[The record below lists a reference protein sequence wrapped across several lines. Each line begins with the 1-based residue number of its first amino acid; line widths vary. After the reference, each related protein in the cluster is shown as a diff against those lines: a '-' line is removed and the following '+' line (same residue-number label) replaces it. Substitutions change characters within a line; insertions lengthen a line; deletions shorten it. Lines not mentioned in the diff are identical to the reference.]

1 MTAKRD
7 YYEILGVGKNA
18 SPEEIKK
25 AFRKLA
31 FELHPDRN
39 KDPASEEK
47 FKEISEAYAVLSDP
61 EKKQKYDAYGHAGIS
76 GSYSQEDIFRG
87 ADFSGFGIDMDDI
100 LRTFFGGAFG
110 GGFGG
115 GFGGFQR
122 QRGGPQKGR
131 DLQTGVEITLEQAAA
146 GTTVELSLNR
156 LEHCSRC
163 GGNGAEPGSSVVTC
177 PKCGGTGQVQRSVA
191 SPFGRM
197 ITVTTCDRCQGRG
210 RSAEKP
216 CSKCHGDGIEE
227 ARRKIDVK
235 IPAGMDEEMYLTL
248 RGQGDAGLYG
258 GPSGDLFVGVKIK
271 PHPYLLRKGA
281 DTIYEAEIN
290 VAQATLGAEITVPVI
305 GGEEKIKVPTGT
317 QSGDIIRLKGKG
329 MPSRYGKGDQ
339 LIHVTVRIPNKMT
352 RRQQELME
360 ELAKELGTSEQQK
373 RGFFRR

>member
-1 MTAKRD
+1 LATKRD
-7 YYEILGVGKNA
+7 YYEVLGLNRSA
-18 SPEEIKK
+18 SPDEIKK

-31 FELHPDRN
+31 FDLHPDRN

-76 GSYSQEDIFRG
+76 GAYSQEDIFRG
-87 ADFSGFGIDMDDI
+87 ADFSGFGIDMEDI
-100 LRTFFGGAFG
+100 LRSFFGGALG

-131 DLQTGVEITLEQAAA
+131 DLETAVEITLEQAATGA
-146 GTTVELSLNR
+146 TVELNLNR
-156 LEHCSRC
+156 LEKCSRC
-163 GGNGAEPGSSVVTC
+163 GGSGADPGTNVITC
-177 PKCGGTGQVQRSVA
+177 PKCGGSGQIQRSVA

-197 ITVTTCDRCQGRG
+197 VTVTTCDRCQGRG
-210 RSAEKP
+210 RTAEKP
-216 CSKCHGDGIEE
+216 CSKCRGEGVEE
-227 ARRKIDVK
+227 TRRKIDVK
-235 IPAGMDEEMYLTL
+235 IPAGIDEEMYLTL

-281 DTIYEAEIN
+281 DIIYEAEIN
-290 VAQATLGAEITVPVI
+290 VAQAALGAEITVPVI
-305 GGEEKIKVPTGT
+305 GGEERIKVPTGT

-329 MPSRYGKGDQ
+329 MPGRYGKGDH
-339 LIHVTVRIPNKMT
+339 LVHVTVRVPEWMT
-352 RRQQELME
+352 RRQRDLME
-360 ELAKELGTSEQQK
+360 ELGKELATETQK
-373 RGFFRR
+373 KGFFRR

>member
-1 MTAKRD
+1 MATKRD
-7 YYEILGVGKNA
+7 YYEVLGLNRNA
-18 SPEEIKK
+18 SPDEIKK

-31 FELHPDRN
+31 FDLHPDRN

-76 GSYSQEDIFRG
+76 GAYSQEDIFRG
-87 ADFSGFGIDMDDI
+87 ADFSGFGVDMEDI
-100 LRTFFGGAFG
+100 LRSFFGGALG

-131 DLQTGVEITLEQAAA
+131 DLETAVEITLEQAATGA
-146 GTTVELSLNR
+146 TVELNLNR
-156 LEHCSRC
+156 LEKCSRC
-163 GGNGAEPGSSVVTC
+163 GGNGADPGTNVITC
-177 PKCGGTGQVQRSVA
+177 PKCGGSGQIQRSVA

-197 ITVTTCDRCQGRG
+197 VTVTTCDRCQGRG
-210 RSAEKP
+210 RTAEKP
-216 CSKCHGDGIEE
+216 CSKCRGEGVEE
-227 ARRKIDVK
+227 TRRKIDVK
-235 IPAGMDEEMYLTL
+235 IPAGIDEEMYLTL

-281 DTIYEAEIN
+281 DIIYEAEIN
-290 VAQATLGAEITVPVI
+290 VAQAALGAEITVPVI
-305 GGEEKIKVPTGT
+305 GGEERIKVPTGT

-329 MPSRYGKGDQ
+329 MPSRYGKGDH
-339 LIHVTVRIPNKMT
+339 LVHVTVRVPERMT
-352 RRQQELME
+352 RRQRDLME
-360 ELAKELGTSEQQK
+360 ELGKELATETQK
-373 RGFFRR
+373 KGFFRR

>member
-1 MTAKRD
+1 LATKRD
-7 YYEILGVGKNA
+7 YYEVLGLNRNA
-18 SPEEIKK
+18 SPDEIKK

-31 FELHPDRN
+31 FDLHPDRN

-76 GSYSQEDIFRG
+76 GAYSQEDIFRG
-87 ADFSGFGIDMDDI
+87 ADFSGFGIDMEDI
-100 LRTFFGGAFG
+100 LRSFFGGALG

-131 DLQTGVEITLEQAAA
+131 DLETAVEITLEQAATGA
-146 GTTVELSLNR
+146 TVELNLNR
-156 LEHCSRC
+156 LEKCSRC
-163 GGNGAEPGSSVVTC
+163 GGNGADPGTNVITC
-177 PKCGGTGQVQRSVA
+177 PKCGGSGQIQRSVA

-197 ITVTTCDRCQGRG
+197 VTVTTCDRCQGRG
-210 RSAEKP
+210 RTAEKP
-216 CSKCHGDGIEE
+216 CSKCRGEGVEE
-227 ARRKIDVK
+227 TRRKIDVK
-235 IPAGMDEEMYLTL
+235 IPAGIDEEMYLTL

-281 DTIYEAEIN
+281 DIIYEAEIN
-290 VAQATLGAEITVPVI
+290 VAQAALGAEITVPVI
-305 GGEEKIKVPTGT
+305 GGEERIKVPTGT

-329 MPSRYGKGDQ
+329 MPSRYGKGDH
-339 LIHVTVRIPNKMT
+339 LVHVTVRVPERMT
-352 RRQQELME
+352 RRQRDLME
-360 ELAKELGTSEQQK
+360 ELGKELATETQK
-373 RGFFRR
+373 KGFFRR

>member
-1 MTAKRD
+1 MATKRD
-7 YYEILGVGKNA
+7 YYEVLGLNRNA
-18 SPEEIKK
+18 SPDEIKK

-31 FELHPDRN
+31 FDLHPDRN

-76 GSYSQEDIFRG
+76 GAYSQEDIFRG
-87 ADFSGFGIDMDDI
+87 ADFSGFGIDMEDI
-100 LRTFFGGAFG
+100 LRSFFGGALG

-131 DLQTGVEITLEQAAA
+131 DLETAVEITLEQAATGA
-146 GTTVELSLNR
+146 TVELNLNR
-156 LEHCSRC
+156 LEKCSRC
-163 GGNGAEPGSSVVTC
+163 GGNGADPGTNVITC
-177 PKCGGTGQVQRSVA
+177 PKCGGSGQIQRSVA

-197 ITVTTCDRCQGRG
+197 VTVTTCDRCQGRG
-210 RSAEKP
+210 RTAEKP
-216 CSKCHGDGIEE
+216 CSKCRGEGVEE
-227 ARRKIDVK
+227 TRRKIDVK
-235 IPAGMDEEMYLTL
+235 IPAGIDEEMYLTL

-281 DTIYEAEIN
+281 DIIYEAEIN
-290 VAQATLGAEITVPVI
+290 VAQAALGAEITVPVI
-305 GGEEKIKVPTGT
+305 GGEERIKVPTGT

-329 MPSRYGKGDQ
+329 MPSRYGKGDH
-339 LIHVTVRIPNKMT
+339 LVHVTVRVPERMT
-352 RRQQELME
+352 RRQRDLME
-360 ELAKELGTSEQQK
+360 ELGKELATETQK
-373 RGFFRR
+373 KGFFRR

>member
-1 MTAKRD
+1 LATKRD
-7 YYEILGVGKNA
+7 YYEVLGLNRNA
-18 SPEEIKK
+18 SPDEIKK

-31 FELHPDRN
+31 FDLHPDRN

-76 GSYSQEDIFRG
+76 GAYSQEDIFRG
-87 ADFSGFGIDMDDI
+87 ADFSGFGIDMEDI
-100 LRTFFGGAFG
+100 LRSFFGGALG

-131 DLQTGVEITLEQAAA
+131 DLETAVEITLEQAATGA
-146 GTTVELSLNR
+146 TVELNLNR
-156 LEHCSRC
+156 LEKCSRC
-163 GGNGAEPGSSVVTC
+163 GGNGADPGTNVITC
-177 PKCGGTGQVQRSVA
+177 PKCGGSGQIQRSVA

-197 ITVTTCDRCQGRG
+197 VTVTTCDRCQGRG
-210 RSAEKP
+210 RTAEKP
-216 CSKCHGDGIEE
+216 CSKCRGEGVEE
-227 ARRKIDVK
+227 TRRKIDVK
-235 IPAGMDEEMYLTL
+235 IPAGIDEEMYLTL

-281 DTIYEAEIN
+281 DIIYEAEIN
-290 VAQATLGAEITVPVI
+290 IAQAALGAEITVPVI
-305 GGEEKIKVPTGT
+305 GGEERIKVPTGT

-329 MPSRYGKGDQ
+329 MPSRYGKGDH
-339 LIHVTVRIPNKMT
+339 LVHVTVRVPERMT
-352 RRQQELME
+352 RRQRDLME
-360 ELAKELGTSEQQK
+360 ELGKELATETQK
-373 RGFFRR
+373 KGFFRR

>member
-7 YYEILGVGKNA
+7 YYEVLGLNKGA

-31 FELHPDRN
+31 FKLHPDRN

-61 EKKQKYDAYGHAGIS
+61 EKKQKYDAYGHAGIN
-76 GSYSQEDIFRG
+76 GAYSQEDIFRG
-87 ADFSGFGIDMDDI
+87 ADFSGVGIDMEDI
-100 LRTFFGGAFG
+100 LRTFFGGA
-110 GGFGG
+110 FGG

-131 DLQTGVEITLEQAAA
+131 DLQTAVEITLEQAAT
-146 GTTVELSLNR
+146 GTTVELTLNR
-156 LEHCSRC
+156 LEHCNRC
-163 GGNGAEPGSSVVTC
+163 GGNGAEPGSSVVNC
-177 PKCGGTGQVQRSVA
+177 PKCGGTGQIQRSVA

-210 RSAEKP
+210 RTAEKP
-216 CSKCHGDGIEE
+216 CTKCRGDGVEE

-235 IPAGMDEEMYLTL
+235 IPAGIDEEIYLTL
-248 RGQGDAGLYG
+248 RGQADAGLYG
-258 GPSGDLFVGVKIK
+258 GPSGDLFVGVRIK

-290 VAQATLGAEITVPVI
+290 VAQAALGDEITVPVI

-329 MPSRYGKGDQ
+329 MPSRHGRGDH
-339 LIHVTVRIPNKMT
+339 LVHVTVKVPNKLSK
-352 RRQQELME
+352 RQRELME
-360 ELAKELGTSEQQK
+360 ELGKELGTETQK
-373 RGFFRR
+373 KGFFRR

>member
-1 MTAKRD
+1 LATKRD
-7 YYEILGVGKNA
+7 YYEVLGLNRNA
-18 SPEEIKK
+18 SPDEIKK

-31 FELHPDRN
+31 FDLHPDRN

-76 GSYSQEDIFRG
+76 GAYSQEDIFRG
-87 ADFSGFGIDMDDI
+87 ADFSGFGVDMEDI
-100 LRTFFGGAFG
+100 LRSFFGGALG

-131 DLQTGVEITLEQAAA
+131 DLETAVEITLEQAATGA
-146 GTTVELSLNR
+146 TVELNLNR
-156 LEHCSRC
+156 LEKCSRC
-163 GGNGAEPGSSVVTC
+163 GGNGADPGTNVITC
-177 PKCGGTGQVQRSVA
+177 PKCGGSGQIQRSVA

-197 ITVTTCDRCQGRG
+197 VTVTTCDRCQGRG
-210 RSAEKP
+210 RTAEKP
-216 CSKCHGDGIEE
+216 CSKCRGEGVEE
-227 ARRKIDVK
+227 TRRKIDVK
-235 IPAGMDEEMYLTL
+235 IPAGIDEEMYLTL

-281 DTIYEAEIN
+281 DIIYEAEIN
-290 VAQATLGAEITVPVI
+290 VAQAALGAEITVPVI
-305 GGEEKIKVPTGT
+305 GGEERIKVPTGT

-329 MPSRYGKGDQ
+329 MPSRYGKGDH
-339 LIHVTVRIPNKMT
+339 LVHVTVRVPERMT
-352 RRQQELME
+352 RRQRDLME
-360 ELAKELGTSEQQK
+360 ELGKELATETQK
-373 RGFFRR
+373 KGFFRR

>member
-1 MTAKRD
+1 LATKRD
-7 YYEILGVGKNA
+7 YYEVLGLNRNA
-18 SPEEIKK
+18 SPDEIKK

-31 FELHPDRN
+31 FDLHPDRN

-76 GSYSQEDIFRG
+76 GAYSQEDIFRG
-87 ADFSGFGIDMDDI
+87 ADFSGFGIDMEDI
-100 LRTFFGGAFG
+100 LRSFFGGAFT

-131 DLQTGVEITLEQAAA
+131 DLETAVEITLEQAATGA
-146 GTTVELSLNR
+146 TVELNLNR
-156 LEHCSRC
+156 LEKCSRC
-163 GGNGAEPGSSVVTC
+163 GGSGADPGTNVITC
-177 PKCGGTGQVQRSVA
+177 PKCGGSGQIQRSVA

-197 ITVTTCDRCQGRG
+197 VTVTTCDRCQGRG
-210 RSAEKP
+210 RTAEKP
-216 CSKCHGDGIEE
+216 CSKCRGEGVEE
-227 ARRKIDVK
+227 TRRKIDVK
-235 IPAGMDEEMYLTL
+235 IPAGIDEEMYLTL

-281 DTIYEAEIN
+281 DIIYEAEIN
-290 VAQATLGAEITVPVI
+290 VAQAALGAEITVPVI
-305 GGEEKIKVPTGT
+305 GGEERIKVPTGT

-329 MPSRYGKGDQ
+329 MPGRYGKGDH
-339 LIHVTVRIPNKMT
+339 LVHVTVRVPERMT
-352 RRQQELME
+352 RRQRDLME
-360 ELAKELGTSEQQK
+360 ELGKELATETQK
-373 RGFFRR
+373 KGFFRR

>member
-1 MTAKRD
+1 MATKRD
-7 YYEILGVGKNA
+7 YYEVLGLNRNA
-18 SPEEIKK
+18 SPDEIKK

-31 FELHPDRN
+31 FDLHPDRN

-76 GSYSQEDIFRG
+76 GAYSQEDIFRG
-87 ADFSGFGIDMDDI
+87 ADFSGFGIDMEDI
-100 LRTFFGGAFG
+100 LRSFFGGAFT

-131 DLQTGVEITLEQAAA
+131 DLETAVEITLEQAATGA
-146 GTTVELSLNR
+146 TVELNLNR
-156 LEHCSRC
+156 LEKCSRC
-163 GGNGAEPGSSVVTC
+163 GGSGADPGTNVITC
-177 PKCGGTGQVQRSVA
+177 PKCGGSGQIQRSVA

-197 ITVTTCDRCQGRG
+197 VTVTTCDRCQGRG
-210 RSAEKP
+210 RTAEKP
-216 CSKCHGDGIEE
+216 CSKCRGEGVEE
-227 ARRKIDVK
+227 TRRKIDVK
-235 IPAGMDEEMYLTL
+235 IPAGIDEEMYLTL

-281 DTIYEAEIN
+281 DIIYEAEIN
-290 VAQATLGAEITVPVI
+290 VAQAALGAEITVPVI
-305 GGEEKIKVPTGT
+305 GGEERIKVPTGT

-329 MPSRYGKGDQ
+329 MPGRYGKGDH
-339 LIHVTVRIPNKMT
+339 LVHVTVRVPERMT
-352 RRQQELME
+352 RRQRDLME
-360 ELAKELGTSEQQK
+360 ELGKELATETQK
-373 RGFFRR
+373 KGFFRR

>member
-1 MTAKRD
+1 MSAKRD
-7 YYEILGVGKNA
+7 YYEILGVRKDA
-18 SPEEIKK
+18 SPAEIKK

-39 KDPASEEK
+39 KNSGSEEK

-76 GSYSQEDIFRG
+76 GAYSQEDIFRG
-87 ADFSGFGIDMDDI
+87 ADFSGFGVDMEDI
-100 LRTFFGGAFG
+100 FRTFFGGA
-110 GGFGG
+110 FGG

-131 DLQTGVEITLEQAAA
+131 DLQTGVEITLEQAAT
-146 GTTVELSLNR
+146 GTTVELNLNH

-163 GGNGAEPGSSVVTC
+163 GGSGAEPGSSVVTC
-177 PKCGGTGQVQRSVA
+177 PKCGGSGQVQRSVQ

-210 RSAEKP
+210 RTAEKP
-216 CSKCHGDGIEE
+216 CTKCHGDGVEE

-235 IPAGMDEEMYLTL
+235 IPPGIDDEMYLTL

-258 GPSGDLFVGVKIK
+258 GPPGDLYVGVNIK
-271 PHPYLLRKGA
+271 PHPYLLRKGP

-290 VAQATLGAEITVPVI
+290 VAQAALGAEITVPVI
-305 GGEEKIKVPTGT
+305 GGEEKVKVQAGI
-317 QSGDIIRLKGKG
+317 QSGDMIRLKGKG
-329 MPSRYGKGDQ
+329 MPSRYGKGDH
-339 LIHVTVRIPNKMT
+339 LVHVTVKVPSRLTK
-352 RRQQELME
+352 RQRELME
-360 ELAKELGTSEQQK
+360 ELANELGTPEQQK
-373 RGFFRR
+373 RSFWR